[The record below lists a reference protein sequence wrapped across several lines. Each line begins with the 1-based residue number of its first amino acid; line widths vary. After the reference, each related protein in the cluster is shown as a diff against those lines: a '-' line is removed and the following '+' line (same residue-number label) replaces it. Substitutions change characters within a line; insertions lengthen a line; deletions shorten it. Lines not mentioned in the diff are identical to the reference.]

1 MCVLALM
8 FSSAFDVSVLDKY
21 LIALN
26 GLGEVVAKYAG
37 NVLEI
42 KNFDESKDESG
53 CMMEGR

>member
-1 MCVLALM
+1 MY
-8 FSSAFDVSVLDKY
+8 SSAFDVSVLDKY

-53 CMMEGR
+53 CMMEGG